1 MSGLG
6 SAAEGPNMRDGDVEA
21 EYIFPVLTG
30 WTRTGAIA
38 GLSLTTI
45 TILGAAGVVGYRKLR
60 GAKV

>member
-6 SAAEGPNMRDGDVEA
+6 SATESPNMRPGDVEA
-21 EYIFPVLTG
+21 EHIFPVLTG

-45 TILGAAGVVGYRKLR
+45 TVLGALGVVGYRKLR
-60 GAKV
+60 GVKV

>member
-1 MSGLG
+1 
-6 SAAEGPNMRDGDVEA
+6 MRPGDVEA
-21 EYIFPVLTG
+21 EHIFPVLTG

-45 TILGAAGVVGYRKLR
+45 TVLGALGVVGYRKLR